1 MNPSSWLELPATM
14 LLILAAVLLLVTLV
28 QGVACRRHLRYRR
41 RLRASGRFLLLLV
54 FLALTA
60 LVAGTGY
67 TLRGYRLLSGEVPVM
82 NIQAQKLA
90 PEQWQLQLGMPDGEQ
105 RSVRIDGDAWRAEAV
120 VLKWKL
126 PGVLAGLP
134 PVYRFDRLSGRYT
147 DPYQAS
153 TTPPTVVTFEHAG
166 NYDLFRLAL
175 AHHDWLPMVD
185 TVYGSGAYM
194 PLHDGATYRVSL
206 MRTGALVARRDA
218 RVQRDQID

>member
-1 MNPSSWLELPATM
+1 MDPSTWLELPATM
-14 LLILAAVLLLVTLV
+14 LLILAAVLLLFALV
-28 QGVACRRHLRYRR
+28 QGMACRRHLRDRR
-41 RLRASGRFLLLLV
+41 RIRASGRFVLLLV

-60 LVAGTGY
+60 LMAGTGY
-67 TLRGYRLLSGEVPVM
+67 TLRGYRLLASETPVM
-82 NIQAQKLA
+82 EIRAHEVA
-90 PEQWQLQLGMPDGEQ
+90 PEQWQLHLSMPDGDQ
-105 RSVRIDGDAWRAEAV
+105 RTVSIDGDAWRAEAV

-134 PVYRFDRLSGRYT
+134 PVYRFDRLSGRYA
-147 DPYQAS
+147 DPTRAS
-153 TTPPTVVTFEHAG
+153 ITPPAVVSFEHAG

-206 MRTGALVARRDA
+206 MRTGALVARREEPG
-218 RVQRDQID
+218 RMDQTD